1 MNNKTKMQELLKDL
15 LCDQIS
21 FIDNPKDRQKAINDA
36 LESLK
41 EDDLDDPSGPAG
53 IGNPVLKL
61 PFDLSKKRNSIH
73 KFKK

>member
-1 MNNKTKMQELLKDL
+1 MNEKTKMKELLNDL
-15 LCDQIS
+15 LRDQTPI
-21 FIDNPKDRQKAINDA
+21 IDNPKDRQKAINDA

-53 IGNPVLKL
+53 IGNLVLKL
-61 PFDLSKKRNSIH
+61 PFDLSNKKKSIH